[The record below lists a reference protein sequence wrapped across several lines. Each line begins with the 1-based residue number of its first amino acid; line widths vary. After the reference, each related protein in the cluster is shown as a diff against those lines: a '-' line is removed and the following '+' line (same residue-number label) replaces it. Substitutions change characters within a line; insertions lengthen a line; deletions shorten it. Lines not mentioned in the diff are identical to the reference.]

1 MSDIDKKFH
10 EFALKSILFKGRTD
24 WYFCYLKSE
33 KIAHVLSILAERSEI
48 KDREVAHKL
57 VTAASELPHTF
68 AHFAAGE
75 MDASVVVADIFALL
89 SRVRLATT
97 SGFISKENSPILLS
111 EYEQLAE
118 RFSMSVH
125 PSPFTSIQDFSVPE
139 IEASGG
145 LEERTPLLNG
155 NHRPSEQNVNK
166 GQAKGQMKVIDKGHS
181 ARMEKILEFVRSH
194 AGSSIKEIAS
204 VIKDCSE
211 KTIQREL
218 AILIQQGLVKKVGE
232 RRWSVYTAI

>member
-1 MSDIDKKFH
+1 VSDIDKKFH

-33 KIAHVLSILAERSEI
+33 KIAHVLSVLAERCEV
-48 KDREVAHKL
+48 KDREVAYKL
-57 VTAASELPHTF
+57 ASTAAELPHTF

-75 MDASVVVADIFALL
+75 VDASIVVADIFSLL

-118 RFSMSVH
+118 RFSLSVH
-125 PSPFTSIQDFSVPE
+125 PSPFTSAQDFSVPE
-139 IEASGG
+139 IEAPENGG
-145 LEERTPLLNG
+145 GTPRLSSAG
-155 NHRPSEQNVNK
+155 QRPIEQSVNK
-166 GQAKGQMKVIDKGHS
+166 GQVKGQVKDSDKGHTP
-181 ARMEKILEFVRSH
+181 RMEKILQFVRSN
-194 AGSSIKEIAS
+194 ANSSIKDIAS
-204 VIKDCSE
+204 VIKDCGE

-218 AILIQQGLVKKVGE
+218 AVLISRGLIKKIGE
-232 RRWSVYTAI
+232 RRWSVYVAV